1 MKKIFS
7 ILLIII
13 LCMLTGCQLLVDM
26 PSQVDSAIS
35 TDGKLVVSFIDVG
48 QGDSAFIEFPGGKT
62 ALIDAGEA
70 EAAQAVVSYL
80 SSRGCEKIDYVICT
94 HPHSDHIGGMVQ
106 VLSCFAVGEIYMPR
120 AVHTSKTYERLLL
133 ATQAKGLKIHTAK
146 AGVTIPADPAVT
158 VNVVAPVSDG
168 YEEMNDYSA
177 VLHITYGEHSFL
189 LTGDAEKVSEKEMLA
204 SGQNLQADVL
214 KVGHHGS
221 STSSHKKFLEAVAP
235 TYGVISCDGN
245 NEYGHPH
252 DKIVKRLDEYD
263 VTIYRTDLHGT
274 VIFVSDGAELEI
286 ITEEEEN
293 VVYS

>member
-7 ILLIII
+7 ILLIFV
-13 LCMLTGCQLLVDM
+13 LCMLTACQMVESPQLLVE
-26 PSQVDSAIS
+26 SEGQ
-35 TDGKLVVSFIDVG
+35 LVVSFIDVG
-48 QGDSAFIEFPGGKT
+48 QGDSAFVEFPGGKT

-70 EAAQAVVSYL
+70 EAAHSVISYL
-80 SSRGCEKIDYVICT
+80 IDRNCKKIDYVICT

-106 VLSCFAVGEIYMPR
+106 VLSNFAVGEIYMPR

-133 ATQAKGLKIHTAK
+133 AIQNKGLKIHTAK
-146 AGVTIPADPAVT
+146 AGVSIPVESAVT
-158 VNVVAPVSDG
+158 VDVLAPVSDN

-177 VLHITYGEHSFL
+177 VLRITYGTHSFL
-189 LTGDAEKVSEKEMLA
+189 LTGDAEKISEKEMLA
-204 SGQNLQADVL
+204 SGQELKADVL

-263 VTIYRTDLHGT
+263 ITTYRTDLHGT
-274 VIFVSDGAELEI
+274 VMFISDGAELEI
-286 ITEEEEN
+286 LTEEEDDAL
-293 VVYS
+293 YS